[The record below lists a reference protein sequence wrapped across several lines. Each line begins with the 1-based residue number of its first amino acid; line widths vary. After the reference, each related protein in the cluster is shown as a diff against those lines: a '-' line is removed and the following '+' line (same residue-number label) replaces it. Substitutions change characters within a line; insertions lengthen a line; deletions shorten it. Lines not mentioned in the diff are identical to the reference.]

1 MNEPSYKQ
9 IYDDILS
16 IIADVRCEPISKL
29 NLQTTINTDLEVYGD
44 DWDDI
49 IHPILKKY
57 PMEDCS
63 AFHFSNHMRGEAE
76 FNFPVILDLLIL
88 IPRLLVAALVFLF
101 NKKMSNAI
109 LKYEFF
115 KILGAKQDPLYIAD
129 IFNSAIK
136 GKWEYAKDSEL
147 DLHALIQ

>member
-29 NLQTTINTDLEVYGD
+29 SLETTINNDLGVYGD

-49 IHPILKKY
+49 INPILKKY

-63 AFHFSNHMRGEAE
+63 AFNFTDHMRGEAE
-76 FNFPVILDLLIL
+76 FSFPVILDLLIL

-101 NKKMSNAI
+101 NKKMSNTI

-115 KILGAKQDPLYIAD
+115 EILGAKQDPLYIAD

-136 GKWEYAKDSEL
+136 GKWEYAKKSDL
-147 DLHALIQ
+147 DLQVLIK